1 MGSLLV
7 ILTRRR
13 ADSNRR
19 IKVLQTSPLPL
30 GYGATISSQI
40 KNPTAWWDGRRGSI
54 FLFEEV
60 HSILSIQD
68 VVNAHCYFPVGRAGN
83 GTRTRDINLGKVAL
97 YQLSYSRDRILRD
110 IGFICSLRSS
120 LYPYHPRH
128 QSRPVGI
135 ALYQLSYSRKS
146 LRLSLESPLT
156 NTKGTGSSKYKK
168 IPI

>member
-1 MGSLLV
+1 M
-7 ILTRRR
+7 RRR

-30 GYGATISSQI
+30 GYGAAISSQI

-54 FLFEEV
+54 FVFEEV
-60 HSILSIQD
+60 HSFLSIQD

-97 YQLSYSRDRILRD
+97 YQLSYSRE
-110 IGFICSLRSS
+110 SLRPSDD
-120 LYPYHPRH
+120 
-128 QSRPVGI
+128 
-135 ALYQLSYSRKS
+135 
-146 LRLSLESPLT
+146 SPLE
-156 NTKGTGSSKYKK
+156 NTKGTGSFKYKK